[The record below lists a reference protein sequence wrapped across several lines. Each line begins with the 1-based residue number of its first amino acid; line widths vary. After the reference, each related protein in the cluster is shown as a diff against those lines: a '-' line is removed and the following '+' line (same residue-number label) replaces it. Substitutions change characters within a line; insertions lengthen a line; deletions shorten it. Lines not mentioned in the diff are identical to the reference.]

1 MVKLFIIFLGSQVA
15 TSEAFGVAKV
25 GRVDDDG
32 GDDDDGEALKRRELF
47 LEGNQQGRRVV
58 QLELRASFLGRML
71 CRFVCTYE
79 Y

>member
-32 GDDDDGEALKRRELF
+32 GDDDDDGEALKWRELC
-47 LEGNQQGRRVV
+47 LEGRR
-58 QLELRASFLGRML
+58 QSAGPPRGTIRIESKFFG
-71 CRFVCTYE
+71 
-79 Y
+79 